1 MFSLSSNQTVES
13 GFRVG
18 SIQDSV
24 ISLNSTKAELLDHF
38 KGIGSYTYEEV
49 EIIVVREYV
58 EPYYFIKLSSPEH
71 NAFLTRWLANNNG
84 DLMIEQIEE
93 ESRKHLNLYL
103 ECYGDED
110 CFPRVLLNA
119 SGIPTMACRDQLVC
133 VSPEYAKEHPCT
145 NSQILV
151 VE

>member
-1 MFSLSSNQTVES
+1 ML
-13 GFRVG
+13 
-18 SIQDSV
+18 
-24 ISLNSTKAELLDHF
+24 
-38 KGIGSYTYEEV
+38 EE
-49 EIIVVREYV
+49 
-58 EPYYFIKLSSPEH
+58 
-71 NAFLTRWLANNNG
+71 
-84 DLMIEQIEE
+84 IEE
-93 ESRKHLNLYL
+93 ESWKHLNLYL

-119 SGIPTMACRDQLVC
+119 KGIPTMACRDQLVC